1 MSINEYEYVDGQK
14 HASFDDLFN
23 YYNQLNHQILQEKKW
38 TLDQPYGFQE
48 RELFDVC
55 YAKTPAKAIII
66 YLHAGYWQ
74 SRDKSQFRFIAEDL
88 SSKGYH
94 FVLVNYPLCPTVK
107 IGDIVRSIQY
117 AIHSIKNY
125 FKYKEIDLPIILC
138 GHSAGAHLV
147 TELAIQ
153 NSKSIHSKLFH
164 GVIAIS
170 GIYDLAPL
178 KDTSLNQAL
187 QLTESEIQ
195 YYSPAYK
202 NGLLIDFPF
211 TFLVGQKET
220 NAFIQ
225 QNQNMAKLLAASG
238 IVKKEELLE
247 HDHFSLLQEFFKKGR
262 IFQHIEMMYD
272 LISK

>member
-1 MSINEYEYVDGQK
+1 MNEYEYVDGQS
-14 HASFDDLFN
+14 HSSFADLFV
-23 YYNQLNHQILQEKKW
+23 YYEKLNQEILQEKEW
-38 TLDQPYGFQE
+38 ALDQPYGFQE

-74 SRDKSQFRFIAEDL
+74 SRDKSQFRFIAQDI
-88 SSKGYH
+88 SSQGYH

-107 IGDIVRSIQY
+107 IGGIVRSIQY
-117 AIHSIKNY
+117 AIHSIKN
-125 FKYKEIDLPIILC
+125 FFRYKEIDLPIILC

-153 NSKSIHSKLFH
+153 NSKSVHSKLFH

-195 YYSPAYK
+195 YYSPVYK
-202 NGLLIDFPF
+202 NSLLIDLPF

-225 QNQNMAKLLAASG
+225 QNQNMAKLLAARG

-272 LISK
+272 FISI